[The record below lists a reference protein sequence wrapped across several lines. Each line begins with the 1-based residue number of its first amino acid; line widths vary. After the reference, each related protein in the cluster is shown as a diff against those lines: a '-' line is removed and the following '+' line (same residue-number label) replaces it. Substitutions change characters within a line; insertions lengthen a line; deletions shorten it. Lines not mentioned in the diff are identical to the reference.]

1 MPDRPQVVAENY
13 RRVRGELAR
22 SATDCGR
29 PVDSVRLLAVSK
41 RMPLES
47 LLAAYHAGAREFGE
61 NYVQEALAKVDGL
74 PLDARWHLI
83 GHLQSNKAKRAA
95 EAFHTV
101 QTLDRPSVAAALEKA
116 VASRDGRL
124 ELLLQV
130 NVSGEQSKSG
140 ATPDAALDLARRML
154 EWPHLTLR
162 GLMTIPPYHPEA
174 ERVRPHFRTLREL
187 RDRIAAL
194 ELPGVEMTELSMGMS
209 HDFPVAV
216 QEGATIVRVGTA
228 IFGDR
233 DP

>member
-1 MPDRPQVVAENY
+1 MPEHPQAVAERY
-13 RRVRGELAR
+13 RRIKDQLAQAAAD
-22 SATDCGR
+22 SGR
-29 PVDSVRLLAVSK
+29 PGDSVRLLAVSK

-47 LLAAYHAGAREFGE
+47 LLAAYQAGAREFGE
-61 NYVQEALAKVDGL
+61 NYVQEALTKIDRL

-116 VASRDGRL
+116 AAARQARV
-124 ELLLQV
+124 EVLLQV
-130 NVSGEQSKSG
+130 NVGGEGSKSG
-140 ATPDAALDLARRML
+140 AAPDATVELARRMV
-154 EWPHLTLR
+154 EWPHLQLR
-162 GLMTIPPYHPEA
+162 GLMTIPPYHPDA
-174 ERVRPHFRTLREL
+174 EQVRPHFRALREL

-194 ELPGVEMTELSMGMS
+194 KLPGIEMTELSMGMS

-216 QEGATIVRVGTA
+216 QEGATVVRVGTA

-233 DP
+233 D